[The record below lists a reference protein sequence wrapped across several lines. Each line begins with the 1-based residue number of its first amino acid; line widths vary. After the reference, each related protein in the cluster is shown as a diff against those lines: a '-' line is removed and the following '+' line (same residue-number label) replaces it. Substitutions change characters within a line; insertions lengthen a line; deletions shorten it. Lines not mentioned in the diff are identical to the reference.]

1 MIAFARFSLRNRA
14 LVALATI
21 IAVVGGVWSAA
32 TLKQELI
39 PDFEVPVV
47 VVVTTYPGASPEVV
61 DEQVTE
67 PISQA
72 AGAVEGLERTTA
84 TSNQNVS
91 NVMLELTYG
100 TEAASA
106 QQQMESALS
115 RVSLPSAAD
124 PQVIVGS
131 FDDLPVVQLAV
142 AADGDADS
150 IAQTLRD
157 QVVPELEG
165 LDGVRDVSLSG
176 IVDEVVTI
184 QVDPEDL
191 AAEGVSPELIMA
203 TLEQN
208 GVVIPAGTLAAEGQS
223 LSVQVG
229 QNLNTAEDLA
239 GLPVQTATGET
250 ISLDDVAEVTQ
261 EQDEVTSFARTNG
274 QPSFGIAV
282 TATPEGNTV
291 EISERVQDL
300 LPELELMLGEGAQIS
315 VIVDQAPFIE
325 QSVEDLAVEGV
336 LGLVFA
342 VIVILLFLR
351 AWRPTAVTAV
361 SIPLSLLITIVG
373 IHTVGYTLN
382 LLTLAA
388 LTVSIGRVVDDS
400 IVVIENIERHLSY
413 GGSKAHAV
421 LQGVREVAGA
431 ITSATIAT
439 AAVFIP
445 IGLVG
450 GLVGEL
456 FRPFAFTAAAALMVS
471 LLVALTIVPVLAWWF
486 LPVAQGEAPTA
497 AQQEEI
503 RAKERRGWLQRGYL
517 ATLRTALARP
527 AVTLLIAAG
536 LLGGTIALVPQMET
550 EFIGDTGENT
560 LSITQAMPAGTSLEA
575 RDEAA
580 AQVEDVLAEID
591 EVETYQV
598 TGGQAEGIAAFFG
611 GGQDAMFMV
620 ALELDADAVAVED
633 ELRDRLAG
641 LDEDHGEITVSA
653 GEAALAGGLEVV
665 VTATAQEDLEHA
677 AEQVREAVENVPDTT
692 DVASNLAE
700 DLPTVTVTVD
710 REEAAE
716 AGVSEAQIGQTVASA
731 LGGVPSG
738 ELVTDTGNTEIVMQ
752 IGDVPLTIED
762 LRDLQVA
769 TLAPEPADM
778 PGAPDGLPPG
788 APLPGEG
795 GQLPEGALPEDLPDA
810 QVPGAPL
817 PGDLPEGMDPG
828 QLPEPEPV
836 LLGDIAEVEEVAL
849 PASITRSDGLRSA
862 TITAASTATDLGA
875 QGVELQNALADLDLP
890 EGVDATIGGVMA
902 DQEDAFSSLGI
913 ALLLSVAI
921 VYLVMVGTFR
931 SLIQPLIL
939 MISVPFAATGSIGL
953 LLITGTPLGVA
964 GLVGAL
970 MLVGVV
976 VTNAIVLIDLINQY
990 RRNGM
995 ALGEAIEE
1003 GARHR
1008 LRPILM
1014 TAFAAMGALTPMALG
1029 ITGGG
1034 AFISRPLALVV
1045 IGGLFTSTILTLILV
1060 PVLYRVVESRRRG
1073 PAPGDDEFER
1083 IGATAATAPASQVL
1097 GDHDHTTQ
1105 YPRAAAPDDSHPAS
1119 HPSAQ
1124 DETADSGPEKN
1135 TRRRG
1140 LWRRR

>member
-1 MIAFARFSLRNRA
+1 MISFARFSLRNRA
-14 LVALATI
+14 LVALAAV

-39 PDFEVPVV
+39 PDFDLPVV
-47 VVVTTYPGASPEVV
+47 VVITTYPGASPEVV
-61 DEQVTE
+61 DEQVTV
-67 PISQA
+67 PITQA

-100 TEAASA
+100 TDALSA
-106 QQQMESALS
+106 QQEMQSALS
-115 RVSLPSAAD
+115 RVDLPDAAD

-131 FDDLPVVQLAV
+131 FDDLPVVQLA
-142 AADGDADS
+142 ASAEGDPEETV
-150 IAQTLRD
+150 QRLRD

-176 IVDEVVTI
+176 TVDERVTI
-184 QVDPEDL
+184 RVDPQDM
-191 AAEGVSPELIMA
+191 AAEGVSPELIVA

-208 GVVIPAGTLAAEGQS
+208 GVVIPAGTLAADGRS

-229 QNLNTAEDLA
+229 QDLTSAEDIA
-239 GLPVQTATGET
+239 ALPVPTATGGT
-250 ISLDDVAEVTQ
+250 ISLEEVAEVSQ
-261 EQDEVTSFARTNG
+261 DQDEVTSFSRTNG

-291 EISERVQDL
+291 EISEQVAGL
-300 LPELELMLGEGAQIS
+300 LPELERMLGEGAEVS
-315 VIVDQAPFIE
+315 VIVDQAPFIQ
-325 QSVEDLAVEGV
+325 QSVEDLAVEGM
-336 LGLVFA
+336 LGLAFA

-351 AWRPTAVTAV
+351 AWRPTGVTAL

-373 IHTVGYTLN
+373 IHAVGYTLN

-400 IVVIENIERHLSY
+400 IVVIENIARHLSY
-413 GGSKAHAV
+413 GGSKSRAV

-431 ITSATIAT
+431 ITAATIAT

-456 FRPFAFTAAAALMVS
+456 FRPFAFTAAAALLVS
-471 LLVALTIVPVLAWWF
+471 LVVALTIVPVLAWWF
-486 LPVAQGEAPTA
+486 LPVAQGSAPTP
-497 AQQEEI
+497 QEEEQI
-503 RAKERRGWLQRGYL
+503 QAAERRGWLQRGYL
-517 ATLRTALARP
+517 STLRQVLARP
-527 AVTLLIAAG
+527 VLTLVVAAG
-536 LLGGTIALVPQMET
+536 LLGGTLALVPQLET

-560 LSITQAMPAGTSLEA
+560 LSISQSMPPGTSLEA

-580 AQVEDVLAEID
+580 AQVEEILAEFD
-591 EVETYQV
+591 EVQTYQV
-598 TGGQAEGIAAFFG
+598 TGGQAEGIAAFLG
-611 GGQDAMFMV
+611 GGQDAMFML
-620 ALELDADAVAVED
+620 ALDLDVDAVAVETR
-633 ELRDRLAG
+633 LRDRLADLG
-641 LDEDHGEITVSA
+641 SEYGEITVSS

-665 VTATAQEDLEHA
+665 VTATDQEELESA
-677 AEQVREAVENVPDTT
+677 ADQVRDAVAAVPDTT

-700 DLPTVTVTVD
+700 DLATVTVTVD
-710 REEAAE
+710 REAAAE
-716 AGVSEAQIGQTVASA
+716 AGVTEAQVGQSVASA
-731 LGGVPSG
+731 LRGIPAG
-738 ELVTDTGNTEIVMQ
+738 EIVTEAGHTEVVLQ
-752 IGDVPLTIED
+752 IGEVPLTVEE
-762 LRDLQVA
+762 LRELQVA
-769 TLAPEPADM
+769 TVAPEPQDAPA
-778 PGAPDGLPPG
+778 PGG
-788 APLPGEG
+788 
-795 GQLPEGALPEDLPDA
+795 
-810 QVPGAPL
+810 VPGAPVPEGPQGQAPEGVEPGGVPGADL
-817 PGDLPEGMDPG
+817 PGIPGPGDVPGDIDPD
-828 QLPEPEPV
+828 QMPAPEPV
-836 LLGDIAEVEEVAL
+836 LLGDIAEVEEQDL

-875 QGVELQNALADLDLP
+875 QGVELQNALAGLDLP
-890 EGVDATIGGVMA
+890 DGVDASIGGVMA
-902 DQEDAFSSLGI
+902 DQEDAFANLGI

-921 VYLVMVGTFR
+921 VYLVMVGAFR

-990 RRNGM
+990 RREG
-995 ALGEAIEE
+995 AGLDEAIQE

-1014 TAFAAMGALTPMALG
+1014 TAFATMGALVPMALG

-1060 PVLYRVVESRRRG
+1060 PVLYRVVESRRRSGAG
-1073 PAPGDDEFER
+1073 PDEFDLVDT
-1083 IGATAATAPASQVL
+1083 GARSKVAADPA
-1097 GDHDHTTQ
+1097 GEGTPT
-1105 YPRAAAPDDSHPAS
+1105 
-1119 HPSAQ
+1119 
-1124 DETADSGPEKN
+1124 
-1135 TRRRG
+1135 
-1140 LWRRR
+1140 